1 METWNIIKN
10 GHSKYDSLHSSKS
23 GNFNSLGGNFDYVTV
38 TLNLIEEEIQC
49 QN

>member
-10 GHSKYDSLHSSKS
+10 GHSKYDSLHASKS
-23 GNFNSLGGNFDYVTV
+23 GNFSSLRGNFDNVTV